1 MFSGIT
7 PQGLSEKLVP
17 RLPRN
22 TGTNA
27 PQKTGT
33 KAYLKNWYQGLSE
46 KLVPKLLRNTGD
58 KALQKTGTMAQN

>member
-22 TGTNA
+22 TGTKA

-33 KAYLKNWYQGLSE
+33 KAYLKNWYQGLF
-46 KLVPKLLRNTGD
+46 L
-58 KALQKTGTMAQN
+58 KTGTMAQN